1 MNSFIQFTSDY
12 KYIGERKTYVD
23 AAIQANNWFKA
34 NNDYEVVSWQALST
48 GKDNSLTIVVEY
60 KKTPVVDHY

>member
-12 KYIGERKTYVD
+12 IYIGEHKTYLD
-23 AAIQANNWFKA
+23 AAIQANKWFKE
-34 NNDYEVVSWQALST
+34 NNEYEVVSWQALPT

-60 KKTPVVDHY
+60 KKRSYTDHY

>member
-12 KYIGERKTYVD
+12 IYIGERKTYVD
-23 AAIQANNWFKA
+23 AAIQANNWFKE
-34 NNDYEVVSWQALST
+34 NSDYEIVSWQALPT

-60 KKTPVVDHY
+60 KKSI

>member
-12 KYIGERKTYVD
+12 KYINNCKTYID
-23 AAIQANNWFKA
+23 AAAQANNWFKE
-34 NNDYEVVSWQALST
+34 NNDYEIVSWQAVST

-60 KKTPVVDHY
+60 KKRIYTDHY

>member
-12 KYIGERKTYVD
+12 IYIGERKTYVD

-34 NNDYEVVSWQALST
+34 NTDYKVVSWQALPT
-48 GKDNSLTIVVEY
+48 GKDNSLTIVIEY
-60 KKTPVVDHY
+60 KKSI

>member
-23 AAIQANNWFKA
+23 AAIQANSWFKA
-34 NNDYEVVSWQALST
+34 NNDYEIVSWQALST

-60 KKTPVVDHY
+60 KKPPMVDHY